1 MPSLGMEGPYELS
14 TDMID
19 KYITRKSC
27 GNYALGVASNSSF
40 TVRYVGRSD
49 DDLNARLK
57 WWIGKNSRYSH
68 FKFSYASSPKEA
80 FEKECRNYHDFG
92 GSEKLDN
99 EKHPERADGT
109 DWKCPV
115 CDL

>member
-1 MPSLGMEGPYELS
+1 MPSLGMEGPYELT

-19 KYITRKSC
+19 ECVTRKSC
-27 GNYALGVASNSSF
+27 GNYALGVVSNSSF
-40 TVRYVGRSD
+40 SVRYVGRSD

-57 WWIGKNSRYSH
+57 SWVAKSSRYSH

-80 FEKECRNYHDFG
+80 FEKECRNYHDFDSG
-92 GSEKLDN
+92 KLDN
-99 EKHPERADGT
+99 EKHPERPDNT

-115 CDL
+115 CGL